1 MPPSSSPKPS
11 LYDHLYTPEERQ
23 ALEATP
29 CNDLSG
35 EIKLLK
41 VRLARFLEAQ
51 SGSSDSFVLNAT
63 FMNTVS
69 LVAGHI
75 AYLVNTQL
83 GSLSPLSEI
92 EQARQEGLEL
102 ARECLGLLE
111 SGDPREES
119 TSSAEEKET
128 V

>member
-1 MPPSSSPKPS
+1 MNTSSHPKPS
-11 LYDHLYTPEERQ
+11 LYDHLFTPAERQ
-23 ALEATP
+23 ALLSTP

-41 VRLARFLEAQ
+41 VRLARFLDEQ
-51 SGSSDSFVLNAT
+51 PGSFVLNAS

-83 GSLSPLSEI
+83 SALSPLSEI

-102 ARECLGLLE
+102 ARECLGLLADR
-111 SGDPREES
+111 GPQADV
-119 TSSAEEKET
+119 TSSEEKES